1 MRVEYFA
8 RDRPSWRRWL
18 SRNHAKK
25 SEVLLVFYKKA
36 TGVPCIAYHDAV
48 EEALCFG
55 WIDGIK
61 QRKDDERY
69 TFRFTPR
76 RPKSNWSDSNRKRV
90 KRLIADGLMQPA
102 GLAAVEAAKKN
113 GMWAAPTAATAPAKM
128 PAELESALGR
138 SAPARRAYESLT
150 PGRQRQWQRW
160 VGEAKRADTRERR
173 AKKAVEQLRSG
184 IDVPIA

>member
-1 MRVEYFA
+1 MRLEYFA
-8 RDRPSWRRWL
+8 KDRASWRRWL

-36 TGVPCIAYHDAV
+36 TGVPCIGYDEAV

-61 QRKDDERY
+61 QRRDDTRY

-76 RPKSNWSDSNRKRV
+76 RPKSKWSESNKKRV
-90 KRLIADGLMQPA
+90 NTLIAESRMNRA
-102 GLAAVEAAKKN
+102 GLAAVETAKKN
-113 GMWAAPTAATAPAKM
+113 GMWAAPTAATAPARM
-128 PAELESALGR
+128 PDELARALR
-138 SAPARRAYESLT
+138 RCAPASRAYNRLT

-173 AKKAVEQLRSG
+173 AAKAVEQLRGG
-184 IDVPIA
+184 IKAPKA